1 MRSAFSPIPRRTQ
14 LGSQTAWLENKC
26 IKFNGQKKEL
36 GTFFFSS
43 RERLIKIADS
53 GFPAIDNGVFAWFAL
68 SNPIH
73 HKAKSDTSNS
83 PESQP
88 ACNSNHPDGAK
99 LSPQIDRGP
108 RTFYPITRLSVV
120 AVR

>member
-1 MRSAFSPIPRRTQ
+1 MHKVQWA
-14 LGSQTAWLENKC
+14 
-26 IKFNGQKKEL
+26 KKKISVP
-36 GTFFFSS
+36 FFFL

-83 PESQP
+83 PEGQP